1 MIFTLNGQMLYGM
14 LVSAANSLDNT
25 KDVINN
31 MNVFPVP
38 DGDTGINMTMTMRT
52 LRGLENDGTLSDCAK
67 KASELSLRAARGNSG
82 AILSLFFRGMSKAF
96 RGLNTAGIEDIAKA
110 FRTGYEEAYK
120 AVMNPTKGTILTVMK
135 KCAEGGEKFV
145 EASAV
150 EGAKKDVESLFES
163 MLAASEIALAKTPEQ
178 LPKLKEAHV
187 VDAGGYGFV
196 VILKGM
202 VAALKQRPVELLNDA
217 DTDGGAADFGEF
229 DTEEI
234 TFSYC
239 TECIV
244 DKFEEFAGRDDVAGE
259 LHALIGEIG
268 DSVVFIEDESIV
280 KLHVHTDH
288 PGKVLEKALEYG
300 SLAMAKIENMK
311 NQHSNMVADQEKKAE
326 EPKVLKPEKKFGF
339 VSVCLGDGIADAFR
353 DIGVDRVIRGGQT
366 MNPSTQDIIDA
377 VNLTP
382 AEYVFVLPN
391 NKNIY
396 MVAEQAAGLV
406 RDRTVIVVPT
416 RSVPQGISAMIA
428 FNPDATPEQNLEDMK
443 EAITHVVSMSVTGAV
458 RDTTVQGMQIS
469 DGQLLGLVDGSI
481 SCVSDTAQECL
492 DKLSD
497 QMADAGY
504 ILVFLGEDVPA
515 EEAQG
520 VEALLRA
527 KAPYADVA
535 VMSGGQPLYPY
546 IISVE

>member
-1 MIFTLNGQMLYGM
+1 MTFKLNGPMLYEM
-14 LVSAANSLDNT
+14 LVSAANALDNS

-52 LRGLENDGTLSDCAK
+52 LRSLHHDGMLSDCAK
-67 KASELSLRAARGNSG
+67 QASELALRAARGNSG

-96 RGLNTAGIEDIAKA
+96 RGLNEAGIEEIAVA
-110 FRTGYEEAYK
+110 FRRGYDEAYK

-145 EASAV
+145 EASAA
-150 EGAKKDVESLFES
+150 EGAKRDVESLFES
-163 MLAASEIALAKTPEQ
+163 MLTAAEIALAKTPEQ
-178 LPKLKEAHV
+178 LPKLKEARV

-202 VAALKQRPVELLNDA
+202 VAALHQEPIALLSDA
-217 DTDGGAADFGEF
+217 AEEATAADFGEF

-234 TFSYC
+234 TFAYC

-244 DKFEEFAGRDDVAGE
+244 DKSEAFAGRDDTAGE
-259 LHALIGEIG
+259 LHAFVGEIG
-268 DSVVFIEDESIV
+268 DSVVFIEDESII

-288 PGKVLEKALEYG
+288 PGNVLEKALTYG
-300 SLAMAKIENMK
+300 SLAMSKIENMK
-311 NQHSNMVADQEKKAE
+311 IQHSHKVAAQEKQPEAE
-326 EPKVLKPEKKFGF
+326 TIVRPEKKYGF
-339 VSVCLGDGIADAFR
+339 VAVCLGDGIADAFR
-353 DIGVDRVIRGGQT
+353 DVGVDRVIRGGQT

-377 VNLTP
+377 VHKTP

-406 RDRTVIVVPT
+406 RDRTVIVIPT

-428 FNPDATPEQNLEDMK
+428 FNPDATAEQNAEDMQ
-443 EAITHVVSMSVTGAV
+443 EAITHVTSMSVTGAV

-481 SCVSDTAQECL
+481 SCVADTAEECL
-492 DKLSD
+492 HQLTE
-497 QMADAGY
+497 QMTDASY
-504 ILVFLGEDVPA
+504 IMVFLGADVA
-515 EEAQG
+515 EAEAET
-520 VEALLRA
+520 VEALIRS
-527 KAPYADVA
+527 KAPQADVA
-535 VMSGGQPLYPY
+535 VMMGGQPLYPY
-546 IISVE
+546 LISVE

>member
-1 MIFTLNGQMLYGM
+1 MTLKLNGSMLYEM
-14 LVSAANSLDNT
+14 LISAANSLDNS

-52 LRGLENDGTLSDCAK
+52 LRTLNHDGMLSECAK
-67 KASELSLRAARGNSG
+67 QASELALRAARGNSG

-96 RGLNTAGIEDIAKA
+96 RGLNEAGIEEIAVA
-110 FRTGYEEAYK
+110 FRRGYDEAYK

-145 EASAV
+145 EASSA
-150 EGAKKDVESLFES
+150 EGAKRDVESLFES
-163 MLAASEIALAKTPEQ
+163 MLTAAEIALAKTPEQ
-178 LPKLKEAHV
+178 LPKLKEARV

-202 VAALKQRPVELLNDA
+202 VAALHQQPVALLSDSA
-217 DTDGGAADFGEF
+217 EEAAAADFGDF

-234 TFSYC
+234 TFAYC

-244 DKFEEFAGRDDVAGE
+244 DKAEPFAGKEDAAE
-259 LHALIGEIG
+259 ALHAFVGEIG
-268 DSVVFIEDESIV
+268 DSVVFIEDETII

-288 PGKVLEKALEYG
+288 PGNVLEKALEYG
-300 SLAMAKIENMK
+300 SLAMSKIENMK
-311 NQHSNMVADQEKKAE
+311 IQHSHKVAEKEQTQQPNEIAKI
-326 EPKVLKPEKKFGF
+326 EKKFGF
-339 VSVCLGDGIADAFR
+339 VAVCLGDGIADAFR
-353 DIGVDRVIRGGQT
+353 DVGVDQVIRGGQT

-377 VNLTP
+377 VHRTP

-406 RDRTVIVVPT
+406 RDRTVIVIPT

-428 FNPDATPEQNLEDMK
+428 FNPDATAEQNAQDME
-443 EAITHVVSMSVTGAV
+443 EAISHVTSLSVTGAI

-481 SCVSDTAQECL
+481 SCVADTAEECL
-492 DKLSD
+492 RKLTA
-497 QMADAGY
+497 QMTDASY
-504 ILVFLGEDVPA
+504 ILVFLGDELA
-515 EEAQG
+515 EADPEPIEQLIRAQ
-520 VEALLRA
+520 
-527 KAPYADVA
+527 APQADVA
-535 VMSGGQPLYPY
+535 VMMGGQPLYPY